1 MSIEVTPWDDIAR
14 YSEQSD
20 DEVRLKAMLL
30 DEYYTELYRIREAEK
45 RMQTAECMMF
55 MGTSIS
61 VNITNIALGH
71 ATMTGALIEVVD
83 PDPMDIGIPNIVY
96 HQMSVHDFIPRD
108 PA

>member
-1 MSIEVTPWDDIAR
+1 MSIEVAPWEDIAR

-20 DEVRLKAMLL
+20 DEVRLKAIFL
-30 DEYYTELYRIREAEK
+30 DEYYTELYRVREAEK

-96 HQMSVHDFIPRD
+96 H
-108 PA
+108 